1 MQIYLLRLKMN
12 GIKNISNEIQL
23 DFYNK
28 VLTDFNPEKHRVKAV
43 YGENGSGKTAIITG
57 INIVKK
63 IVLSPDYLRQISTQE
78 FLRAIINKKR
88 KEFYAELE
96 FLIQS
101 EQQIN
106 VYRYAITLSTNK
118 NGDYVISNEHY
129 DVIKDYTKNKKFNN
143 SFEVDKGVLKNIET
157 DSETK
162 VLLEKETRNLLEERS
177 LAWVLLDYC
186 LNGKIVYIE
195 VFALL
200 NLLINVKVYIETED
214 MHEMYL
220 INAMLMRLRNEGS
233 KGKAKELA
241 SILDKQLSYLDVK
254 GHDIVAKKD
263 YRAYKQKIDRLEKFI
278 RLFKSNLKHIKI
290 DRRDNGDTYVCEIIL
305 EYSDFEVSREFEST
319 GIKKLIR
326 LYDVLSCVDS
336 GGIAFIDEMD
346 SNLNDVYLCRLIE
359 YFMYYGKGQLCFTT
373 HNLDP
378 MISLKENKNSIDFLT
393 DNKVISWTSRGNA
406 APERCYRNGMIED
419 IPFNIDSTDF
429 IGVFGEA

>member
-1 MQIYLLRLKMN
+1 M
-12 GIKNISNEIQL
+12 
-23 DFYNK
+23 
-28 VLTDFNPEKHRVKAV
+28 
-43 YGENGSGKTAIITG
+43 
-57 INIVKK
+57 
-63 IVLSPDYLRQISTQE
+63 
-78 FLRAIINKKR
+78 
-88 KEFYAELE
+88 
-96 FLIQS
+96 
-101 EQQIN
+101 
-106 VYRYAITLSTNK
+106 
-118 NGDYVISNEHY
+118 
-129 DVIKDYTKNKKFNN
+129 
-143 SFEVDKGVLKNIET
+143 LKNIET

-162 VLLEKETRNLLEERS
+162 ALLEKETRNLLEERS
-177 LAWVLLDYC
+177 FAWVLFDYC
-186 LNGKIVYIE
+186 LNGKIVYIDI
-195 VFALL
+195 FALL
-200 NLLINVKVYIETED
+200 NLFINVKVYIETED

-220 INAMLMRLRNEGS
+220 INAMLMRLRHEGS

-263 YRAYKQKIDRLEKFI
+263 YRAYKIKIERLERFI
-278 RLFKSNLKHIKI
+278 RLFKSDLKHIKI
-290 DRRDNGDTYVCEIIL
+290 DRRDNGDAYVCELIL
-305 EYSDFEVSREFEST
+305 EYTDFEVSREFEST

-326 LYDVLSCVDS
+326 IYDVLSCVDS

-429 IGVFGEA
+429 ISVFGEV